1 MKNYDLLKVVA
12 SKLNGLPYGL
22 EDRTVKELDSLCKDN
37 GVVICFGQSDDLM
50 ELRGIIDDEYGCY
63 DGGTICIDE
72 KGNAD
77 ADVNVY
83 YPITAVWAKDNISW
97 QYEFEPKH
105 EVFNIYEDAEIY
117 CKGIVFFVDDLKRNS
132 DGIDEISRLK
142 AENEDMHGEIMS
154 LRAYIDNH
162 EEIWKSNAHIENER
176 FVKNMQNVLEIEKE
190 QIYKDTAK
198 KILDEVSKHVGGG
211 WLVELY
217 EKYGLEA

>member
-1 MKNYDLLKVVA
+1 MKNYDLLKVIA
-12 SKLNGLPYGL
+12 SKLNGLQYPLRDVNLKDLREY
-22 EDRTVKELDSLCKDN
+22 CKQN
-37 GVVICFGQSDDLM
+37 GIAVCFGSSDDLM
-50 ELRGIIDDEYGCY
+50 ELDGAIYDEYGCY

-77 ADVNVY
+77 ADANIY

-97 QYEFEPKH
+97 QYEFEPRH

-117 CKGIVFFVDDLKRNS
+117 CKGIVFFVDDLKRTS
-132 DGIDEISRLK
+132 DGIDDISRLK

-154 LRAYIDNH
+154 LRAYIENH
-162 EEIWKSNAHIENER
+162 EEVWKRNAHIENER

-190 QIYKDTAK
+190 QVCKDTAK